1 MLEASVT
8 DAAAPAGSAP
18 LARGQG
24 VALWRQIAGTLEK
37 EIAGGGLQ
45 PGARLPTEADLTA
58 RFAVN
63 RHTVRRAMEELQSRG
78 LVRIEQGRGSFVAE
92 DVLDYPLGPRTR
104 FSETIRRQN
113 REPQGRILRLEEIDA
128 DAHGGG
134 GAEAAP
140 RPSRGHRR
148 ASGPGRWP
156 AGAGW
161 RALLLRRPLPRHR
174 PLLAEDASIT
184 RALATLGVADYRR
197 QTTRITARMPTVEEA
212 RAAGAIA
219 YPPGPG
225 DRGGECRSC
234 RRADRVEH
242 RLLRRGPHADPGG
255 KLNMVQRSWR
265 IEGGTALVDGALRPA
280 DIALAAGRIAESAR
294 DACVLDARGLLVL
307 PGLVDIHGD
316 AHERSLQPRPGIGFP
331 VPLAVRDT
339 AAQLLGCGITTAYL
353 GVTLSWE
360 PGLRSLE
367 TWRLLMAALDVARPG
382 LALDLRVHLRFEA
395 DNLDA
400 LDDALADIAAG
411 RVHLLGFNDHTP
423 AILKKLGNEKEVAKY
438 AGRAGCRPP
447 SSAP

>member
-1 MLEASVT
+1 
-8 DAAAPAGSAP
+8 
-18 LARGQG
+18 
-24 VALWRQIAGTLEK
+24 
-37 EIAGGGLQ
+37 
-45 PGARLPTEADLTA
+45 
-58 RFAVN
+58 
-63 RHTVRRAMEELQSRG
+63 
-78 LVRIEQGRGSFVAE
+78 
-92 DVLDYPLGPRTR
+92 
-104 FSETIRRQN
+104 
-113 REPQGRILRLEEIDA
+113 
-128 DAHGGG
+128 
-134 GAEAAP
+134 
-140 RPSRGHRR
+140 
-148 ASGPGRWP
+148 
-156 AGAGW
+156 
-161 RALLLRRPLPRHR
+161 
-174 PLLAEDASIT
+174 
-184 RALATLGVADYRR
+184 
-197 QTTRITARMPTVEEA
+197 
-212 RAAGAIA
+212 
-219 YPPGPG
+219 
-225 DRGGECRSC
+225 
-234 RRADRVEH
+234 
-242 RLLRRGPHADPGG
+242 
-255 KLNMVQRSWR
+255 MVQRSWR

-438 AGRAGCRPP
+438 AGRAGMSPAEFRALIERVAARRGEVPTARARLAAAAMAAGLPMLSHDDATLADRALYRGLGARLCEFPMAEAVAADARAAGEAVVMGAPNVVRGGSHLGWASAAPLAERGLVTVLASDYHWPALLEAPFAMVRRGRMDLAAAWALVSANPAAAAGLVDRGALRPGLRGDVVVVDP
-447 SSAP
+447 EGPAVVAVFAGGRLAHLTAAGAARLG